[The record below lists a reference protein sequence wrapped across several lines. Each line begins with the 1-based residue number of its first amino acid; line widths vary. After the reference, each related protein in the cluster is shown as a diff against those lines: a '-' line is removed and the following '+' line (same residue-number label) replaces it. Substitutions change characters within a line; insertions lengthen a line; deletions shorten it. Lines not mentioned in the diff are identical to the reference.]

1 MEENTH
7 FWHILL
13 YYFKKRKN
21 ATEMQKKK
29 KRFVDFSVDFS
40 PDDAPRSGRPV
51 EVDSDQIETL
61 LETNQYYT
69 TREIDDILK
78 ISKPIQLLVNMKNVS
93 FVLQRKSHE
102 LLANPILLHL
112 CRSDHCLSH

>member
-40 PDDAPRSGRPV
+40 PDDAPWSGRPV
-51 EVDSDQIETL
+51 EVDSDQIETV

-69 TREIDDILK
+69 TQEIDDILK
-78 ISKPIQLLVNMKNVS
+78 ISKSMKSLVKIKNVS
-93 FVLQRKSHE
+93 FILWKKSYE
-102 LLANPILLHL
+102 LSGQPNTSPFV
-112 CRSDHCLSH
+112 